1 MKKFKPDENIL
12 DLDTDLKPYIPKY
25 ISSIGELDAFIKI
38 NRPDN
43 QVEDLGLNLLD
54 EPITNG
60 VDPSIFSLELSY
72 KLKSK
77 IPQNYVIKS
86 IEIAEKNPKMIQ
98 NWIENLSSL
107 HKETSSSSVF
117 YTKKMPEIESL
128 MQVNIFFI
136 EIKKYF
142 F

>member
-1 MKKFKPDENIL
+1 MGI
-12 DLDTDLKPYIPKY
+12 
-25 ISSIGELDAFIKI
+25 
-38 NRPDN
+38 
-43 QVEDLGLNLLD
+43 
-54 EPITNG
+54 
-60 VDPSIFSLELSY
+60 
-72 KLKSK
+72 K